1 MRPLRDF
8 ALCIL
13 LLVIA
18 ADVWAQGAAQ
28 ISGLVRDESGAVL
41 PGVTVT
47 VTQTDTGFTR
57 TVVTNEDGAYS
68 MPNLVTG
75 PYRLEAQLQGFRTF
89 TRTGIVLQVGA
100 APVFNVELSIGGL
113 EESVTVE
120 AATPLVDVRSAGV
133 SEVVEQERIV
143 ELPLQGRQVTDLIVL
158 AGAAVNTGPVTNT
171 RGRSDS
177 VAISVAGGLR
187 TGVSF
192 TLDGALHNDVYDNG
206 NLAFP
211 FPDALQEFQV
221 ATGGLSAES
230 GMHSGASVNA
240 VTKSGTNRFSGSA
253 FEFARHHRFNA
264 PSNFAAIGPD
274 GKRANDGLVRNQFG
288 GTFGGPIVSD
298 KLFFFGGYQ
307 GTLAEQATADNI
319 AWVPTA
325 AMLNGDFT
333 ERTSPACNAGRQIAL
348 RAPFVNNRVDP
359 SLVSPISK
367 AIAKFLPAPTNGCG
381 EVKYTAPIKQNNP
394 QIVTRLDFQLSPNQT
409 LFGRYLLTAENTP
422 STFEENG
429 NVLTVQGR
437 WNRRTYREHS
447 TVVGHT
453 AVLSSSKVNS
463 LRVTMTQGGNH
474 LNDPAVQFFDP
485 QSLGIPVYSYVPGSM
500 GMNVT
505 DGFGFA
511 TGVAVKVVISKSSYQ
526 IDDQYTWISG
536 AHQFGLGV
544 TSSYWSVLNS
554 DYATSNGTFN
564 FLGRQT
570 GMGLADFVVGALDR
584 LDHGAPSTLD
594 MNQRYLGVFGQ
605 DSWRLTSRVTLNAGV
620 RWEPYFG
627 QNMPNGAVSNFS
639 LENFRNGVGSQVYAN
654 APKGM
659 LFPGDPGVNTRG
671 IKTQWWNVSPRAGIA
686 WDVAGDGRTAIRSS
700 YAMNYDL
707 PTGQFMYRLATGAPF
722 SSRTAVDGNR
732 RFEDPYRDW
741 PGGQI
746 HPIPQPPRAD
756 APFSA
761 YTQFVTI
768 DPDIN
773 STRVQ
778 SWNVTVERQ
787 LAGSNLV
794 SASYLGS
801 YIDRIW
807 GQVPLNPAVFMGTGP
822 CTINNVAY
830 PVCTASTNLNQRR
843 KLSLENP
850 VAGQGLGALSRIAA
864 LGEQSYRGVRMS
876 FRHRAATGLGFD
888 SNYTI
893 SNCEADTYYSGGFF
907 NYDDGYTKI
916 DDPSYDRGNCV
927 QNRTHIGNVSVTYQT
942 PQFAAPVLGAL
953 ASDWRI
959 SGVFNAR
966 SGQWLTVFTNR
977 DIAGT
982 GILGSTTT
990 EWIQRVNE
998 VSDDVYGVDEVNSYL
1013 NREAFAFPAA
1023 GTLGNHKKNSLSGP
1037 GFRSV
1042 DVALSRLL
1050 NFGGTRT
1057 VQLRVEVFNLLDT
1070 FNLGNPE
1077 TVLDLATFGRIT
1089 TMAGSPRIM
1098 QFGIKYGF

>member
-1 MRPLRDF
+1 MRPLRQS

-13 LLVIA
+13 LLVIGA
-18 ADVWAQGAAQ
+18 NVWAQGAAQ

-57 TVVTNEDGAYS
+57 TVVTNEDGAYA

-100 APVFNVELSIGGL
+100 APVLNVELSIGGL

-177 VAISVAGGLR
+177 TAISVAGGLR
-187 TGVSF
+187 TGVTY
-192 TLDGALHNDVYDNG
+192 TLDGALHNDQYDNL

-240 VTKSGTNRFSGSA
+240 VTKSGTNRFSGNA
-253 FEFARHHRFNA
+253 FEFVRHHRFNA
-264 PSNFAAIGPD
+264 TNPFAPIGAD

-288 GTFGGPIVSD
+288 GTFGGPIIRD

-307 GTLAEQATADNI
+307 GTLAHQATAANI

-325 AMLNGDFT
+325 AMLAGDFT
-333 ERTSPACNAGRQIAL
+333 QRASPACNAGRQLTL

-359 SLVSPISK
+359 SQVSSIAK
-367 AIAKFLPAPTNGCG
+367 AMTKFLPTPDNPCG
-381 EVKYTAPIKQNNP
+381 EIHFTAPIDSNNP
-394 QIVTRLDFQLSPNQT
+394 QGVARVDYQLSPNQT
-409 LFGRYLLTAENTP
+409 IFGRYLVTAENTP
-422 STFEENG
+422 STFAETG
-429 NVLTVQGR
+429 NVLTVRGT
-437 WNRRTYREHS
+437 WNPRRYREHS
-447 TVVGHT
+447 TAVGHT
-453 AVLSSSKVNS
+453 AVLGSNRVNS
-463 LRVTMTQGGNH
+463 FRVTWTKGENH
-474 LNDPAVQFFDP
+474 LNDPPVPFFDAP
-485 QSLGIPVYSYVPGSM
+485 SLGIPVYSYVPGMM

-505 DGFGFA
+505 DGFTFA
-511 TGVAVKVVISKSSYQ
+511 TGVAVRVTVDKAAYQ

-536 AHQFGLGV
+536 RHQFGLGA
-544 TSSYWSVLNS
+544 TTSYWFVEST
-554 DYATSNGTFN
+554 DYATSNATFN

-570 GMGLADFVVGALDR
+570 GMGLADFVVGRLDR

-605 DSWRLTSRVTLNAGV
+605 DSWKMTDRITVNAGL

-627 QNMPNGAVSNFS
+627 QNLRNGAVSNFS
-639 LENFRNGVGSQVYAN
+639 LENFRKGTRSQVYKN
-654 APKGM
+654 APVGM
-659 LFPGDPGVNTRG
+659 VFPGDPGVNTKG
-671 IKTQWWNVSPRAGIA
+671 INTRWWNLSPRAGVA
-686 WDVAGDGRTAIRSS
+686 WDVTGDGRTAVRSS

-707 PTGQFMYRLATGAPF
+707 PTGQFMYRIATGSPF
-722 SSRTAVDGNR
+722 SSRNNVDGQLL
-732 RFEDPYRDW
+732 FEDPYRGF

-746 HPIPQPPRAD
+746 HPIAQPPTAD

-761 YTQFVTI
+761 YASFVTI
-768 DPDIN
+768 DPNIN

-787 LAGSNLV
+787 LGGSNLV
-794 SASYLGS
+794 SASYLGN

-807 GQVPLNPAVFMGTGP
+807 GQVPMNPGVFMGLGP
-822 CTINNVAY
+822 CTIDGVAY
-830 PVCTASTNLNQRR
+830 PTCTSSTNLHQRR
-843 KLSLENP
+843 VLSLENP
-850 VAGQGLGALSRIAA
+850 VAGRGLGPVSRIAA
-864 LGEQSYRGVRMS
+864 LGQQSYGGVRLS

-888 SNYTI
+888 GNYTI
-893 SNCEADTYYSGGFF
+893 SQCEADTYYSGGFF
-907 NYDDGYTKI
+907 NFDDGYQHP
-916 DDPSYDRGNCV
+916 DDPSFDRGNCV
-927 QNRTHIGNVSVTYQT
+927 QNRTQIANVSLTYQT

-953 ASDWRI
+953 ASDWRVA
-959 SGVFNAR
+959 GVLNAR
-966 SGQWLTVFTNR
+966 SGQWLTVATNR

-982 GILGSTTT
+982 GITGSTTT
-990 EWIQRVNE
+990 EWLQRVNQ
-998 VSDDVYGVDEVNSYL
+998 VNDDVYGANPVTNYL
-1013 NREAFAFPAA
+1013 NRDAFAFPQP
-1023 GTLGNHKKNSLSGP
+1023 GTLGNHRKNSIEAP
-1037 GFRSV
+1037 GYWSV
-1042 DVALSRLL
+1042 DMALSRLVSL
-1050 NFGGTRT
+1050 PGTRT
-1057 VQLRVEVFNLLDT
+1057 VQLRVEVFNLLNT
-1070 FNLGNPE
+1070 FNLGLPE
-1077 TVLDLATFGRIT
+1077 TVFDLATFGRIT
-1089 TMAGSPRIM
+1089 TMTGGPRIM
-1098 QFGIKYGF
+1098 QFGVKYGF